1 MKLTI
6 AGLQTAGHPGDV
18 AANLQRLDTAAGSAA
33 AGGADL
39 LVTPELFV
47 TGYDIGELIPDLA
60 KQDLLSPIRA
70 IAKAHRIAVV
80 AGLPE
85 ETDGSVY
92 NTAYFVDEL
101 GRIAGRHRKAHLFGE
116 LDRRYF
122 TAGDGA
128 VSVVSYRGVKVAMMI
143 CYDVEFPETVR
154 MAALSGSHLIVVPT
168 AQMEPFTFVAEHL
181 VRTRAWENQVYLAY
195 VNHDGKEGDTVY
207 VGGSSIVAPNGD
219 ILANIDTGEG
229 LIFATIDTEVV
240 VAAQRANPYLEDL
253 RPSLKSRLLGD
264 SSPRPDR

>member
-1 MKLTI
+1 MKLNI

-18 AANLQRLDTAAGSAA
+18 TANLQLLDTTASSATA
-33 AGGADL
+33 SGADL
-39 LVTPELFV
+39 LVTPELFI
-47 TGYDIGELIPDLA
+47 TGYDIGELVLDLA
-60 KQDLLSPIRA
+60 RQDLLSPVQA
-70 IAKAHRIAVV
+70 IAKTHRIAVV
-80 AGLPE
+80 VGLPE
-85 ETDGSVY
+85 ESDGRVY
-92 NTAYFVDEL
+92 NTIYFVDDL

-122 TAGDGA
+122 TAGDNA

-154 MAALSGSHLIVVPT
+154 MAALSGAHLVVVPT
-168 AQMEPFTFVAEHL
+168 AQMEPFAFVAEHL

-219 ILANIDTGEG
+219 VLAGVDTGEG
-229 LIFATIDTEVV
+229 LIFATIDTEAVA
-240 VAAQRANPYLEDL
+240 AAQRANPYLEDL
-253 RPSLKSRLLGD
+253 RPSLN
-264 SSPRPDR
+264 SPLRDDAPPRSD